1 MSKASRIALT
11 ILSVVFIAF
20 PSFAD
25 GGIEAIGGAVED
37 LALFVGKLIGV
48 VASIIFLVLSLVFY
62 IQKKRNNLA
71 VLVYGAFGLIVLMFS
86 VISSDF
92 LHKYDSNHYYYY
104 YYYSAQEADRVTT
117 YNMIFNCIGFLI
129 FSGIIWFIVYHIK
142 SLKKQ
147 QSIY

>member
-11 ILSVVFIAF
+11 IFSVVFIAF

-25 GGIEAIGGAVED
+25 GGIEALGGAAEE
-37 LALFVGKLIGV
+37 LALIVGKLIGV
-48 VASIIFLVLSLVFY
+48 VASILFLVLSLVFY

-92 LHKYDSNHYYYY
+92 LHKYDSNHYYY
-104 YYYSAQEADRVTT
+104 SAQEADRVTT

-142 SLKKQ
+142 SMKKKR
-147 QSIY
+147 SIYDE